1 MTKLNIFDLPHE
13 NLALSEIKPYDNN
26 PRMNDDAVPAVAA
39 SIKEFGWKQPIVVDK
54 DHVIIAGHTR
64 YKAAKSLGLKEAPC
78 VVATDLTPEQVAAYR
93 LADNKS
99 SERSEWV
106 VEKLLEELNAIK
118 EIDMSEFGFSL
129 DGDEGDEDSY
139 ECSRGVRKY
148 RKVIENIYAYDAW
161 RKEHAKRTTLGIQKV
176 VSNAD
181 DIKKFYN
188 ANANLPVDYIS
199 MRPIES
205 TCGSFYKNANNRV
218 DAAACI
224 EAICRLR
231 DFDPRV
237 VFSPKWEMIDEPT
250 AQGCPAHWAQLS
262 LNEKGEV
269 MHCCHK
275 PYQIVGHIMDED
287 IMQRHKQSFT
297 DVRSCDMP
305 CRLSS
310 ANACMETLRVGVK
323 DAYFL

>member
-129 DGDEGDEDSY
+129 DGDEGDEDAAAFGAGEHPLIEKNTYSLKTKIPQY
-139 ECSRGVRKY
+139 EITGEKPEFAEMVDREKSNTLIAE
-148 RKVIENIYAYDAW
+148 IENAEGISDEERVFLKYAAERHTVFNYRNIA
-161 RKEHAKRTTLGIQKV
+161 EYYAHAT
-176 VSNAD
+176 
-181 DIKKFYN
+181 
-188 ANANLPVDYIS
+188 P
-199 MRPIES
+199 E
-205 TCGSFYKNANNRV
+205 
-218 DAAACI
+218 
-224 EAICRLR
+224 
-231 DFDPRV
+231 
-237 VFSPKWEMIDEPT
+237 
-250 AQGCPAHWAQLS
+250 
-262 LNEKGEV
+262 
-269 MHCCHK
+269 
-275 PYQIVGHIMDED
+275 
-287 IMQRHKQSFT
+287 MQRLMEKSALVII
-297 DVRSCDMP
+297 DVDDAIANGYAK
-305 CRLSS
+305 LS
-310 ANACMETLRVGVK
+310 AEVLAMTE
-323 DAYFL
+323 DE

>member
-1 MTKLNIFDLPHE
+1 MNNFSSSKILYHTDRLIDHRPITADIFLTNYCNNKCPYCIYHRWSLDNGAQAMSKEEFVRYAERLKQLGVQGFILTGGGEPTLNPDFD
-13 NLALSEIKPYDNN
+13 
-26 PRMNDDAVPAVAA
+26 
-39 SIKEFGWKQPIVVDK
+39 SIVQW
-54 DHVIIAGHTR
+54 
-64 YKAAKSLGLKEAPC
+64 
-78 VVATDLTPEQVAAYR
+78 
-93 LADNKS
+93 
-99 SERSEWV
+99 
-106 VEKLLEELNAIK
+106 LEENHLHYGINTNFNVLKFFAPDYLKI
-118 EIDMSEFGFSL
+118 SL
-129 DGDEGDEDSY
+129 DGWDEDSY